1 MKSPSYP
8 DSSRVAPALDLSPC
22 VVVVK
27 TPVVDRRGE
36 PARLAQ
42 AGQGSAQQLLAAAQT
57 HEQTL
62 AEVIRELTERGISH
76 RQERVDSL
84 GAPARRAI
92 AGARL
97 VVSVGGDGTL
107 LTSSHW
113 VRDGY
118 LLGVNSAPG
127 DSVGYFSLARKE
139 NFAAILDQISQGV
152 LRPLSV
158 VRLAVTLDG
167 RLLPELA
174 LNDVLAV
181 HEHPAAT
188 SRYVVRLG
196 EKAEEHRSS
205 GLWIAGPAGS
215 TAGIASAGGRRM
227 PLLSHRIQFRAREL
241 YRAPGR
247 IYQMASG
254 FIASGKSLLVESRME
269 KGWLFLDGA
278 RTSYRFPFGAKA
290 EVRVSPEPLHLF
302 TDPSRWSAPPR
313 KPFQGQ

>member
-1 MKSPSYP
+1 MIGP
-8 DSSRVAPALDLSPC
+8 VLDLSPC

-27 TPVVDRRGE
+27 IPVVDRRGE

-42 AGQGSAQQLLAAAQT
+42 AGRANAQQLTAAAQT

-62 AEVIRELTERGISH
+62 AEVTAALAARGIVC

-92 AGARL
+92 AAARL

-107 LTSSHW
+107 LTSAHW

-127 DSVGYFSLARKE
+127 DSVGYFSLANRE
-139 NFAAILDQISQGV
+139 SFAAILDRILQGA
-152 LRPLSV
+152 LHPLSV
-158 VRLAVTLDG
+158 ARLAVTLDG
-167 RLLPELA
+167 RLLPEPA
-174 LNDVLAV
+174 LNDILAV

-188 SRYVVRLG
+188 SRYVLRLAG
-196 EKAEEHRSS
+196 KEEEHRSS

-227 PLLSHRIQFRAREL
+227 SLQSRRMQFRAREL

-247 IYQMASG
+247 IYELASG
-254 FIASGKSLLVESRME
+254 FVPPGETLLVESRME
-269 KGWLFLDGA
+269 DGWLFLDGA
-278 RTSYRFPFGAKA
+278 RTSYRFPYGAKA
-290 EVRVSPEPLHLF
+290 EVRVAPAPLHLF
-302 TDPSRWSAPPR
+302 TDPSRWAAPKR
-313 KPFQGQ
+313 

>member
-1 MKSPSYP
+1 MPP
-8 DSSRVAPALDLSPC
+8 ILPLDLSPC

-27 TPVVDRRGE
+27 IPVVDRKGE

-42 AGQGSAQQLLAAAQT
+42 CGQASAHHLAAAAQT
-57 HEQTL
+57 HEETL
-62 AEVIRELTERGISH
+62 AEVVRTLAERGITC

-92 AGARL
+92 AAARL
-97 VVSVGGDGTL
+97 VVSVGGDGTF

-127 DSVGYFSLARKE
+127 DSVGYFSLARRE
-139 NFAAILDQISQGV
+139 SFAGIVDRILQAT

-158 VRLAVTLDG
+158 SRLAITLDG
-167 RLLPELA
+167 RLLSEPA

-196 EKAEEHRSS
+196 EKEEEHRSS
-205 GLWIAGPAGS
+205 GLWVAGPAGS

-227 PLLSHRIQFRAREL
+227 PLLSRRIQFRAREL

-247 IYQMASG
+247 IYEMAAGFVESG
-254 FIASGKSLLVESRME
+254 ETLLVESRME
-269 KGWLFLDGA
+269 DGWLFLDGA

-290 EVRVSPEPLHLF
+290 EVHAAPAPLRLF
-302 TDPSRWSAPPR
+302 TDASRWATPR
-313 KPFQGQ
+313 R

>member
-1 MKSPSYP
+1 ME
-8 DSSRVAPALDLSPC
+8 LDLSPC
-22 VVVVK
+22 VVVAK
-27 TPVVDRRGE
+27 TPVADRRGE

-42 AGQGSAQQLLAAAQT
+42 AGLASAQQLAAAAQT
-57 HEQTL
+57 HAQTL
-62 AEVIRELTERGISH
+62 SDVVETLAGRGIAC

-113 VRDGY
+113 IRDGY
-118 LLGVNSAPG
+118 LLGVNSAPS
-127 DSVGYFSLARKE
+127 DSVGYFSLARRE
-139 NFAAILDQISQGV
+139 TFAAILDQILSGA

-158 VRLAVTLDG
+158 ARLGVTLDG
-167 RLLPELA
+167 RPLPELA
-174 LNDVLAV
+174 LNDILAV

-188 SRYVVRLG
+188 SRYVLSLA
-196 EKAEEHRSS
+196 EKREEHRSS

-227 PLLSHRIQFRAREL
+227 SLLSRRIQYRAREL

-247 IYQMASG
+247 VYEMASG
-254 FIASGKSLLVESRME
+254 FVAPNEALLVESRME
-269 KGWLFLDGA
+269 DGWLFLDGA
-278 RTSYRFPFGAKA
+278 RTSYRFPFGAQA
-290 EVRVSPEPLHLF
+290 AVSVSPEPLHLF
-302 TDPSRWSAPPR
+302 TDPSRWAVPR
-313 KPFQGQ
+313 

>member
-1 MKSPSYP
+1 
-8 DSSRVAPALDLSPC
+8 VLDLSPC

-42 AGQGSAQQLLAAAQT
+42 AGQSSAQQLTAAAQT

-62 AEVIRELTERGISH
+62 AEVVGTLAERGIGC

-84 GAPARRAI
+84 GALARRAI
-92 AGARL
+92 AAARL
-97 VVSVGGDGTL
+97 VVTVGGDGTF

-127 DSVGYFSLARKE
+127 DSVGYFSLARRE
-139 NFAAILDQISQGV
+139 TFAATLDSILQAT

-158 VRLAVTLDG
+158 ARLAITLDG
-167 RLLPELA
+167 QLLPEPA
-174 LNDVLAV
+174 LNDILAV

-188 SRYVVRLG
+188 SRYVLRLA
-196 EKAEEHRSS
+196 EKEEEHRSS

-215 TAGIASAGGRRM
+215 TAGIASAGGHRM
-227 PLLSHRIQFRAREL
+227 PLLSRRFQFRAREL
-241 YRAPGR
+241 YRAPDR
-247 IYQMASG
+247 IYEMAGG
-254 FIASGKSLLVESRME
+254 FVPPGQSLLVESRME
-269 KGWLFLDGA
+269 DGWLFLDGA

-290 EVRVSPEPLHLF
+290 EVRVAPAPLHLF
-302 TDPSRWSAPPR
+302 TDPSRWAAPRP
-313 KPFQGQ
+313 G

>member
-1 MKSPSYP
+1 MPP
-8 DSSRVAPALDLSPC
+8 TLPLDLSPC

-27 TPVVDRRGE
+27 TPVADRQGE
-36 PARLAQ
+36 PARLAH
-42 AGQGSAQQLLAAAQT
+42 AGSAQQLLAAAQT
-57 HEQTL
+57 HELTL
-62 AEVIRELTERGISH
+62 AEVGRVLTERGISW

-118 LLGVNSAPG
+118 LLGVNSAPS
-127 DSVGYFSLARKE
+127 DSVGYFSLARRE
-139 NFAAILDQISQGV
+139 TFAATLDQILLGS

-158 VRLAVTLDG
+158 ARLGVTLDG
-167 RLLPELA
+167 RLLPESA
-174 LNDVLAV
+174 LNDILAV

-188 SRYVVRLG
+188 SRYVLHLG
-196 EKAEEHRSS
+196 EKSEEHRSS

-227 PLLSHRIQFRAREL
+227 PLLSRRIQFRAREL

-247 IYQMASG
+247 IYTMASG
-254 FIASGKSLLVESRME
+254 FVAPGESLLVESRME
-269 KGWLFLDGA
+269 DGWLFLDGA
-278 RTSYRFPFGAKA
+278 RTSYHFPFGAKA
-290 EVRVSPEPLHLF
+290 EVRVSPEPLHLY
-302 TDPSRWSAPPR
+302 TDPSRWAAPQR
-313 KPFQGQ
+313 LNTTLNERR

>member
-1 MKSPSYP
+1 M
-8 DSSRVAPALDLSPC
+8 LDLSPC
-22 VVVVK
+22 VIVVK
-27 TPVVDRRGE
+27 TPVFDRRGE
-36 PARLAQ
+36 PARLAE
-42 AGQGSAQQLLAAAQT
+42 AGQASARQLAAAAQT

-62 AEVIRELTERGISH
+62 AEVVSTLAARGIAC

-92 AGARL
+92 STARL

-127 DSVGYFSLARKE
+127 DSVGYFSLARRE
-139 NFAAILDQISQGV
+139 TFAAILDRILQRT

-158 VRLAVTLDG
+158 ARLGLTLDG
-167 RLLPELA
+167 RLLPEPA
-174 LNDVLAV
+174 LNDILAV

-188 SRYVVRLG
+188 SRYVLGLG
-196 EKAEEHRSS
+196 ETEEEHRSS
-205 GLWIAGPAGS
+205 GLWIAGPSGS

-227 PLLSHRIQFRAREL
+227 PLLSRRIQFRVREL
-241 YRAPGR
+241 YRAPSR
-247 IYQMASG
+247 KYELASG
-254 FIASGKSLLVESRME
+254 FVAPGETLLLESRME
-269 KGWLFLDGA
+269 DGWLFLDGA

-290 EVRVSPEPLHLF
+290 EVRVSPSPLHLF
-302 TDPSRWSAPPR
+302 TDPSRWAAPR
-313 KPFQGQ
+313 R

>member
-1 MKSPSYP
+1 MPHTP
-8 DSSRVAPALDLSPC
+8 LLDLSPC

-36 PARLAQ
+36 PARLAE
-42 AGQGSAQQLLAAAQT
+42 AGHDSAQQLAAAAQT

-62 AEVIRELTERGISH
+62 AEVVRALTEQGISY

-92 AGARL
+92 GSARL

-127 DSVGYFSLARKE
+127 DSVGYFSLTKRE
-139 NFAAILDQISQGV
+139 TFASTLDQILQGT
-152 LRPLSV
+152 LRPLPV
-158 VRLAVTLDG
+158 ARLGVTLDG
-167 RLLPELA
+167 RLLPEPA
-174 LNDVLAV
+174 LNDILAV

-188 SRYVVRLG
+188 SRYVLRLA
-196 EKAEEHRSS
+196 EKEEEHRSS

-227 PLLSHRIQFRAREL
+227 PLLSRRIQFRAREL

-247 IYQMASG
+247 LYELASG
-254 FIASGKSLLVESRME
+254 FVSPGETLLVESRME
-269 KGWLFLDGA
+269 AGWLFLDGA

-290 EVRVSPEPLHLF
+290 EVRLSPDLLHLY
-302 TDPSRWSAPPR
+302 TDPSRWAAPR
-313 KPFQGQ
+313 R

>member
-1 MKSPSYP
+1 MPP
-8 DSSRVAPALDLSPC
+8 TLPFDLSPC

-27 TPVVDRRGE
+27 TPVADRRGE
-36 PARLAQ
+36 PARLAH
-42 AGQGSAQQLLAAAQT
+42 AGSAQQLLAAAQT

-62 AEVIRELTERGISH
+62 AEVGRVLTERGISW

-118 LLGVNSAPG
+118 LLGVNSAPS
-127 DSVGYFSLARKE
+127 DSVGYFSLARLE
-139 NFAAILDQISQGV
+139 TFAATLDQILQGT

-158 VRLAVTLDG
+158 ARLGVTLDG
-167 RLLPELA
+167 RLLPESA
-174 LNDVLAV
+174 LNDILAV

-188 SRYVVRLG
+188 SRYVLG
-196 EKAEEHRSS
+196 LGDKTEEHRSS

-227 PLLSHRIQFRAREL
+227 PLLSRRIQFRAREL

-247 IYQMASG
+247 IYTMASG
-254 FIASGKSLLVESRME
+254 FVAPDEALLVESRME
-269 KGWLFLDGA
+269 DGWLFLDGA
-278 RTSYRFPFGAKA
+278 RTSYHFPFGAKA

-302 TDPSRWSAPPR
+302 TDPSRWAAPRP
-313 KPFQGQ
+313 PGT

>member
-1 MKSPSYP
+1 MTPKP
-8 DSSRVAPALDLSPC
+8 LFDLSPC

-36 PARLAQ
+36 PARLAE
-42 AGQGSAQQLLAAAQT
+42 AGQGSAQQLMAAAQT

-62 AEVIRELTERGISH
+62 AEVVKTLEARSIAC

-92 AGARL
+92 SSARL

-127 DSVGYFSLARKE
+127 DSVGYFSLAKRE
-139 NFAAILDQISQGV
+139 TFASILDSILQKT

-158 VRLAVTLDG
+158 ARLGITLDG
-167 RLLPELA
+167 RLLPEPA
-174 LNDVLAV
+174 LNDILAV

-188 SRYVVRLG
+188 SRYVLRLADK
-196 EKAEEHRSS
+196 EEEHRSS

-215 TAGIASAGGRRM
+215 TAGIASAGGRRV
-227 PLLSHRIQFRAREL
+227 PLLSRRIQFRAREL

-247 IYQMASG
+247 IYQLASG
-254 FIASGKSLLVESRME
+254 FVASSETLVVESRME
-269 KGWLFLDGA
+269 DGWLFLDGA

-290 EVRVSPEPLHLF
+290 EVRVSQTPLHLF
-302 TDPSRWSAPPR
+302 TYPSRWAAPR
-313 KPFQGQ
+313 H